1 MDGVL
6 FDTERVA
13 LESWL
18 EVNKTW
24 KIPSLKEDYPLFI
37 GRNLQDGKALT
48 KELYGQDFDSE
59 RFFAD
64 CRQCL
69 YDKLNTEGVPVKEG
83 TKQILSY
90 LKERHV
96 PVAICSGTDSQRVRK
111 NLEET
116 GLVSYFDAIIGGD
129 KIQHGKPDPDCY
141 LIACDALG
149 ELPENCMGIEDSPN
163 GIRASRAAGLFTVMV
178 PDLAP
183 ATEELRALSDR
194 VDDSLLTLLDFVKT
208 LSL

>member
-24 KIPSLKEDYPLFI
+24 KIPTLKEQYPLFI
-37 GRNLQDGKALT
+37 GRNYQDGVALT
-48 KELYGQDFDSE
+48 KELYGQDFDSV

-64 CRQCL
+64 CRRCL
-69 YDKLNTEGVPVKEG
+69 YEKLNTEGVPLKKG
-83 TKQILSY
+83 TREILAY
-90 LKERHV
+90 LKEKNV
-96 PVAICSGTDSQRVRK
+96 PVAICSGTDSSRVLK

-116 GLVSYFDAIIGGD
+116 GLVSFFDQIIGGD
-129 KIQHGKPDPDCY
+129 KIPHGKPNPDCY
-141 LIACDALG
+141 LIACEALG
-149 ELPENCMGIEDSPN
+149 VLPKNCMGIEDSPN
-163 GIRASRAAGLFTVMV
+163 GIRASHAAGLFTVMV

-183 ATEELRALSDR
+183 ATEELRTISDR
-194 VDDSLLTLLDFVKT
+194 VEESLLTLLDYVKT
-208 LSL
+208 LPL